1 MWGRVFGGLAAGA
14 VIGAIVPWVAIA
26 AILFLATLL
35 FALLTWMKPFWLVV
49 GGIGGFAVTA
59 KEGFGA
65 GVIGALVGLFF
76 ASVLVYGM
84 QSAHG
89 GADSWLQSLLNL
101 DKFLLFALYGGG
113 GGALIGAA
121 VGFQEPRRLP
131 PAVAMPTGHPRRAAP
146 RQVNFN
152 QTTTNFAGMT
162 DTKTLQA
169 LNPSLG
175 IYKCRNCSS
184 HYHTASKNSL
194 EDGQCYGCN
203 GSTFDRVV

>member
-26 AILFLATLL
+26 AILFLVTLL

-89 GADSWLQSLLNL
+89 GAESWLKSLLNL

-121 VGFQEPRRLP
+121 VGFKNPTVLSPTIQPRP
-131 PAVAMPTGHPRRAAP
+131 SAP
-146 RQVNFN
+146 RQVNFQ
-152 QTTTNFAGMT
+152 QTTSSFAGML

-203 GSTFDRVV
+203 GSTFDRVT